1 MDQVIKVL
9 VQFCKDYFGKCAPS
23 RKEIAAVL
31 SLLNELGELD
41 SPRYVLDSSRWDLL
55 TSVLCQ
61 RAMASQ
67 KATEL
72 KTWGLILGALKAA
85 RVEGKVLVEARYL
98 LGLSGG
104 GETQDPVG
112 SDGGSG
118 AVSCRGREETE
129 PPMTVGGM
137 APAEPTALSSKEDKQ
152 QESES
157 SLSRPPPPY
166 PNPSGGTLYPLSEL
180 RQCYLTQGG
189 GGSCDLH
196 GQDQLSAHMGR
207 DQTEGPSNADR
218 GHSLLSLVTPR
229 GGSASDSVEEKEGTG
244 FECRGRDQMTDW
256 NGIRSEALGKGIV
269 PEAFRVIVSDRGPEW
284 VPPDPGGVT
293 RLVEFMDKRGLKS
306 PLTLNALQTLAALG
320 PLFPRDI
327 TNLMRTVLRL
337 VQYTLW
343 ETDWVAE
350 LGGRAGATGVGPHR
364 SLHGTGIQRLSGKA
378 VGVASPQGQLARLR
392 PGELIAATDAVVEA
406 FNKLVHKAEPPT
418 PCTDITQ
425 GPNESFQSF
434 TDRLLAAAEGS
445 DLLVP
450 AQGPVIIDCLQQKSH
465 DNVKALLRAGRSTL
479 NTSGEVIQYV
489 LDKLKVAHLT
499 NERLVTAIVVAVGLR
514 QQRSLQ
520 QQGLCFRYGQ
530 YGHVRAQCP
539 CGGGQSGPPDH
550 RKGLLKGIRGRV
562 CSS

>member
-1 MDQVIKVL
+1 MSAQE
-9 VQFCKDYFGKCAPS
+9 GGS
-23 RKEIAAVL
+23 
-31 SLLNELGELD
+31 
-41 SPRYVLDSSRWDLL
+41 
-55 TSVLCQ
+55 
-61 RAMASQ
+61 
-67 KATEL
+67 EL

-85 RVEGKVLVEARYL
+85 RVEGKVLAEARYL
-98 LGLSGG
+98 LGLGGG
-104 GETQDPVG
+104 GETPDPRG

-129 PPMTVGGM
+129 PPMTAGKI

-152 QESES
+152 QESGC

-166 PNPSGGTLYPLSEL
+166 PDPSGGTLYPLSEL

-207 DQTEGPSNADR
+207 DQTKGPSNADR
-218 GHSLLSLVTPR
+218 GHSLPSLVSPR
-229 GGSASDSVEEKEGTG
+229 SDSVEEKEGTG
-244 FECRGRDQMTDW
+244 FECRGKDQMTDW

-269 PEAFRVIVSDRGPEW
+269 PEAFRVIVSDHGPEW
-284 VPPDPGGVT
+284 VPPDRGGVT

-320 PLFPRDI
+320 PLLPRDI
-327 TNLMRTVLRL
+327 TNLMRVVLRL

-343 ETDWVAE
+343 ETDWMAE
-350 LGGRAGATGVGPHR
+350 LGGRAGAAGVGLGL
-364 SLHGTGIQRLSGKA
+364 SLHGTGIQQLSGKA
-378 VGVASPQGQLARLR
+378 VGVASPQGQLAKLR

-406 FNKLVHKAEPPT
+406 FNKLVHKAEPPA

-425 GPNESFQSF
+425 GLNESFHSF
-434 TDRLLAAAEGS
+434 ADRLLAAAEGS
-445 DLLVP
+445 DLLEP

-465 DNVKALLRAGRSTL
+465 DNVKALLRAYPSTL
-479 NTSGEVIQYV
+479 NTPGEVIQYV
-489 LDKLKVAHLT
+489 LDKLKVAPLT
-499 NERLVTAIVVAVGLR
+499 NEGLARATVVAVGPR

-520 QQGLCFRYGQ
+520 QQGLCFRCGQ

>member
-9 VQFCKDYFGKCAPS
+9 VQFCKDYCGKSAPS

-55 TSVLCQ
+55 TSALCQ

-137 APAEPTALSSKEDKQ
+137 APAEPTALTSKEDKQ

-166 PNPSGGTLYPLSEL
+166 PHPSGGTLYPLSEL

-207 DQTEGPSNADR
+207 DQTKGPSNADR

-269 PEAFRVIVSDRGPEW
+269 PEAFRVITEANSRTTEGQTMGSRTIHQEEHYTCNADTSDVADVYG
-284 VPPDPGGVT
+284 VPGDYSV
-293 RLVEFMDKRGLKS
+293 
-306 PLTLNALQTLAALG
+306 LQTTTM
-320 PLFPRDI
+320 D
-327 TNLMRTVLRL
+327 TRT
-337 VQYTLW
+337 Y
-343 ETDWVAE
+343 AE
-350 LGGRAGATGVGPHR
+350 
-364 SLHGTGIQRLSGKA
+364 
-378 VGVASPQGQLARLR
+378 
-392 PGELIAATDAVVEA
+392 
-406 FNKLVHKAEPPT
+406 N
-418 PCTDITQ
+418 
-425 GPNESFQSF
+425 
-434 TDRLLAAAEGS
+434 
-445 DLLVP
+445 
-450 AQGPVIIDCLQQKSH
+450 
-465 DNVKALLRAGRSTL
+465 
-479 NTSGEVIQYV
+479 
-489 LDKLKVAHLT
+489 
-499 NERLVTAIVVAVGLR
+499 
-514 QQRSLQ
+514 
-520 QQGLCFRYGQ
+520 
-530 YGHVRAQCP
+530 
-539 CGGGQSGPPDH
+539 
-550 RKGLLKGIRGRV
+550 
-562 CSS
+562 